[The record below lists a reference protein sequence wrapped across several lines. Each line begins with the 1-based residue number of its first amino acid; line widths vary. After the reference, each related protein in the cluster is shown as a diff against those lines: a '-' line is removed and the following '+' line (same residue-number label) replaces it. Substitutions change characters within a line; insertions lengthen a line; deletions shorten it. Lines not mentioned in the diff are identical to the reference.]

1 MKKLLGIVV
10 LSLILSW
17 STSIAATRDY
27 KKIYKAELDKCIKDG
42 KWVCEKSKIDEILT
56 NYYNHGGQLKD
67 CSLTSYKA
75 PCRCDWEES
84 AIKKKYCEIK
94 MKPIKPKKIKRS
106 RMEAAEYCSVL
117 SNQKNKEIR
126 NEYFKTCMKDQGFR

>member
-1 MKKLLGIVV
+1 MKKLLSIIFV
-10 LSLILSW
+10 SLIWCTYS
-17 STSIAATRDY
+17 SAAFLTE
-27 KKIYKAELDKCIKDG
+27 KEIIYKEISKCVKDG
-42 KWVCEKSKIDEILT
+42 KWICEQSKIDEIST
-56 NYYNHGGQLKD
+56 SYYKQGGQIKD

-84 AIKKKYCEIK
+84 TIKKKYCEIK

-106 RMEAAEYCSVL
+106 RMEAAEYCSNL